1 MKTLALG
8 LMATFALSNI
18 ALADMKHGEHMNETM
33 PHATEAMP
41 HTMDHGDHATHQMM
55 GQGVHAEG
63 ELHMMDHD
71 KVNLSHGPI
80 PAIGWPAM
88 TMDMPLLEG
97 AEIGD
102 VKPGDKVMFM
112 LEKDADGMYGVRAV
126 YPKK

>member
-1 MKTLALG
+1 MKSLALS
-8 LMATFALSNI
+8 LIATFAMSTV
-18 ALADMKHGEHMNETM
+18 ALADQSHSGHMSETM
-33 PHATEAMP
+33 PHANQTMQPAMNHDS
-41 HTMDHGDHATHQMM
+41 HTNHQMM

-63 ELHMMDHD
+63 ELHSID
-71 KVNLSHGPI
+71 KNKINLSHGPI

-88 TMDMPLLEG
+88 KMDMNLLEG

-112 LEKDADGMYGVRAV
+112 LEKGADGMYGVRAV